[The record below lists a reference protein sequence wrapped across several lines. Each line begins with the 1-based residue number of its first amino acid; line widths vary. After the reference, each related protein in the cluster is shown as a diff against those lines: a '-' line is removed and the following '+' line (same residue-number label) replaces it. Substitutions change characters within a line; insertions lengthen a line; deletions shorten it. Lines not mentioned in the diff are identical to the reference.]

1 MVDEKGFDEMVVVFF
16 LICVEDVVVT
26 CLIGVHVVAGSVVD
40 ELLTPDIFVVGFVVE
55 ITL

>member
-40 ELLTPDIFVVGFVVE
+40 ELLTPGIFVVGFVVE